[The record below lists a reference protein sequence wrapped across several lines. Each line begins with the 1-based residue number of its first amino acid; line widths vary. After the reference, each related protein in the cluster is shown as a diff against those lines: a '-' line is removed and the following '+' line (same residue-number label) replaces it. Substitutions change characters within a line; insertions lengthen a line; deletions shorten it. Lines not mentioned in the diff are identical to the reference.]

1 MVSPVEGEPDVS
13 EFLWYMDCEYKV
25 PVHSSSTYSEHVIT
39 LLVPVLTV
47 KELNE
52 FDGSG
57 SDS

>member
-1 MVSPVEGEPDVS
+1 MYPSSSGTWTANTRYP
-13 EFLWYMDCEYKV
+13 YI
-25 PVHSSSTYSEHVIT
+25 HSSSTYSEHVIT